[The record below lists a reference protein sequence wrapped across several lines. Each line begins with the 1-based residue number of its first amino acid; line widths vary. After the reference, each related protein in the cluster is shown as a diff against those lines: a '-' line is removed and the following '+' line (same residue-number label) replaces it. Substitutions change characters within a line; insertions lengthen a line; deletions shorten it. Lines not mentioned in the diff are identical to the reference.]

1 MKKVIQLK
9 FSRPLPSHSPLSPIA
24 AEGRKA
30 QGGAEKIIHL
40 LIHDYLKLKIMTKKM
55 KLVATLATSLIAAAG
70 VMTFEACNKK
80 DKDSV
85 EPLVQNHR
93 MPLATFDH
101 NHGTMTYSFDLDKI
115 NADFNRSLS
124 RTAENRYIVESIEI
138 LDDAPTDAEVCPEIK
153 IVVIDTEEEAS
164 TTMWFMDTF
173 AEKDVDG
180 SNTVYFLD
188 SEVES
193 GNYVFATKNDDGTL
207 NVYSVVDGTVDS
219 VSNELPCNAWRPKWT
234 ISCKAT
240 NCTHDCEK
248 VKIGPHNWSCTECK
262 NGGTC
267 VRGTSI
273 LVDII
278 VAVIPVIIGAII
290 A

>member
-1 MKKVIQLK
+1 
-9 FSRPLPSHSPLSPIA
+9 
-24 AEGRKA
+24 
-30 QGGAEKIIHL
+30 
-40 LIHDYLKLKIMTKKM
+40 M
-55 KLVATLATSLIAAAG
+55 KLVATLATLLIAAAG

-207 NVYSVVDGTVDS
+207 TSTFSAQYFIVPPSPTSRQYFNHLSRLNFVLESGEKLLSSNVVLQFLQIY
-219 VSNELPCNAWRPKWT
+219 L
-234 ISCKAT
+234 
-240 NCTHDCEK
+240 
-248 VKIGPHNWSCTECK
+248 
-262 NGGTC
+262 
-267 VRGTSI
+267 
-273 LVDII
+273 
-278 VAVIPVIIGAII
+278 
-290 A
+290 